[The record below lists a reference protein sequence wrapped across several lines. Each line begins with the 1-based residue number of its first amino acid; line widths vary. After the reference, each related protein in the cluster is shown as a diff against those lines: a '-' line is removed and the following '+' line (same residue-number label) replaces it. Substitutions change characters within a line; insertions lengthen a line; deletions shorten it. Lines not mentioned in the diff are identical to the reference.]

1 MAISQTL
8 CASTDCII
16 VSREAVSRQQIIKE
30 LGSMVL
36 KKGFITEEFIQN
48 VLDREEEFPT
58 GLEFEVPVAIPHIGV
73 YCNRSFIALATLKS
87 PVVFNSMDCSGK
99 ELPVDIV
106 VMFGITNPDDQVETL
121 KKFIFA
127 FRKPENLKKLKEA
140 KDPVQALNILNML
153 LDNCLDIS
161 V

>member
-16 VSREAVSRQQIIKE
+16 VSREAASRQQIIKE
-30 LGSMVL
+30 LGNMVL
-36 KKGFITEEFIQN
+36 KKGFISEGFIQS

-58 GLEFEVPVAIPHIGV
+58 GLEFEIPVAIPHIGV
-73 YCNRSFIALATLKS
+73 HCNRSFIALATLKS
-87 PVVFNSMDCSGK
+87 PVAFDSMDCSGK
-99 ELPVDIV
+99 ELLVDIV
-106 VMFGITNPDDQVETL
+106 FLFGITNPEDQVETL

-140 KDPVQALNILNML
+140 NDPAQALNILNAV
-153 LDNCLDIS
+153 LDNCLDLS
-161 V
+161 E